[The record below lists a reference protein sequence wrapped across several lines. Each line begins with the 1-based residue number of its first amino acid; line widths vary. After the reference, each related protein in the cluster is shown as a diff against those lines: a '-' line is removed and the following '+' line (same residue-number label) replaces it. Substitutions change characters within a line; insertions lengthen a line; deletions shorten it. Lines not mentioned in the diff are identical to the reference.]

1 MYRNGSQ
8 VDDGWH
14 NDECHTGRPYRRVG
28 VCVGIQGTV
37 SGVGPVAAMVALFVK
52 EMRED
57 LLEAWFAVE
66 SVPGIP

>member
-1 MYRNGSQ
+1 MCG
-8 VDDGWH
+8 

-37 SGVGPVAAMVALFVK
+37 SGAGPVVAAMVALLVK
-52 EMRED
+52 QGQGD
-57 LLEAWFAVE
+57 LLEAWFVVE